1 LAPRYFV
8 STDVYDDD
16 AELALDA
23 ADVALDEA
31 AVADVDAALA
41 DEAALVAFVA
51 AFWIAAIFAAAVVM
65 FAEMGPS
72 AARSDVC
79 KASNPI

>member
-1 LAPRYFV
+1 LTLGALDLAPRYFV

-31 AVADVDAALA
+31 AVADVDCQLP
-41 DEAALVAFVA
+41 
-51 AFWIAAIFAAAVVM
+51 
-65 FAEMGPS
+65 G
-72 AARSDVC
+72 RTY
-79 KASNPI
+79 